1 MDFGFRSREKDK
13 NRIWRVKKGSRRAFA
28 TSLIKYA
35 VHNPGN
41 ERRTPG
47 ILCLFFCSF
56 FLCTCPHSSTNE
68 SGNRHLD
75 PFFFPR
81 NADSCL
87 LRNKPPPPTHN
98 KSKPWNSFEKHQGLP
113 LINFSFHLALTQC
126 WKHVVQFSFKWKLL
140 TWIHEGS
147 SFFSSLSLFPTLPL
161 RGRFRFKFFLTF
173 YCEAFKDT
181 EKWKEC
187 FSEHLYTHH
196 LFYILLNSLHNTP
209 FHLAVFSIHSLNL
222 SFRLCYTSPKHFS
235 MHVIT

>member
-1 MDFGFRSREKDK
+1 MREGLLGYCACFSV
-13 NRIWRVKKGSRRAFA
+13 R
-28 TSLIKYA
+28 
-35 VHNPGN
+35 
-41 ERRTPG
+41 
-47 ILCLFFCSF
+47 
-56 FLCTCPHSSTNE
+56 
-68 SGNRHLD
+68 
-75 PFFFPR
+75 FFFALAHTALQMNQEIGTWIPF
-81 NADSCL
+81 SFL
-87 LRNKPPPPTHN
+87 EMLILVFWGISPPPHTHN